1 MIRTHRRAASVV
13 AAFALAALA
22 TACGGGNVGKIG
34 SGGSA
39 PTGQKQTGG
48 TVTIAEVG
56 VSPNDI
62 FPLSPAT
69 NSNGY
74 NATLDSGLW
83 PNLAYSGDGAK
94 SIVNPQESLY
104 SSLKYSDGNKVIT
117 IVLKPWKWSD
127 GTPITARDFMFVYN
141 LLKANYNDWLQYV
154 QGLFPTDVT
163 SVQTPNE
170 HTIVLNLSRS
180 YNPTFYTDT
189 ELAVIPLLPQHAW
202 DKTSLTGSVGNY
214 DQTTAGAKAVWNFLQ
229 KQGTIEST
237 FATNPLWQVVDGPFK
252 LSQFQTD
259 GYYSYVPNKNYSGPD
274 KPVLDKVIWTP
285 FTDDTAEM
293 NTLRSGTSLDLA
305 QVPLNDVRQIPA
317 LKAEG
322 YSVAQVPLNG
332 YAEILPNFYHPT
344 AGPML
349 RQLYIRQAMEY
360 LINRKQILQKAFNG
374 YGDPGNGPIPV
385 TYGQQWDSPLEK
397 AGGPYPYNPSA
408 AIALLKA
415 HGWKVVPNGVDT
427 CQSPGT
433 GATNCGA
440 GITAGEKLQFQF
452 LYASGTASFDQQ
464 NASVQSTEALGG
476 IKLTLK
482 SEPFDTL
489 VSTTGTCNAQ
499 SHPAAICNDWQI
511 QQYGYNTYGLDPNGA
526 GYFNTNA
533 INNYGGYSSPEMDRL
548 IQATE
553 FGASSSAFYAYE
565 DYAAKQLPLLWIPNE
580 ANVIVYKNNLAGV
593 TPLNPFSG
601 TINPEVWYYTKPA
614 S

>member
-1 MIRTHRRAASVV
+1 
-13 AAFALAALA
+13 
-22 TACGGGNVGKIG
+22 VGKIG

-39 PTGQKQTGG
+39 PTGKPLKGG

-83 PNLAYSGDGAK
+83 PNLAYAGDGAQ
-94 SIVNPQESLY
+94 SIVNPQESLF
-104 SSLKYSDGNKVIT
+104 SSLKYSDGDKVIT

-127 GTPITARDFMFVYN
+127 GTPITVRDFMFVYN
-141 LLKANYNDWLQYV
+141 LLRANYNDWFSYV

-163 SVQTPNE
+163 SVQTPNA
-170 HTIVLNLSRS
+170 HTIVLTLSRS

-189 ELAVIPLLPQHAW
+189 ELTVIPLLPQHAW
-202 DKTSLTGSVGNY
+202 DKTSLTGAVGNY
-214 DQTTAGAKAVWNFLQ
+214 DQTAAGAKAVWNFLQ

-259 GYYSYVPNKNYSGPD
+259 GYYSYVPNKNYSGPA

-305 QVPLNDVRQIPA
+305 TLPLNDVRQIPA

-322 YSVAQVPLNG
+322 YSVAQVPVPG
-332 YAEILPNFYHPT
+332 VAEILPNFYHPT
-344 AGPML
+344 AGPLL

-360 LINRKQILQKAFNG
+360 LINRTQIVQKAFSG
-374 YGDPGNGPIPV
+374 FADPGNGPVPV
-385 TYGQQWDSPLEK
+385 TYGRQWDSPLEK

-433 GATNCGA
+433 GPTNCGA
-440 GITAGEKLQFQF
+440 GIAAGEQLQFQF
-452 LYASGTASFDQQ
+452 LFGSGTASFDQM
-464 NASVQSTEALGG
+464 NAAIQSTEALGG

-499 SHPAAICNDWQI
+499 SHPAAICNDWEI
-511 QQYGYNTYGLDPNGA
+511 QQYGYNTLGLDPSGA
-526 GYFNTNA
+526 GAYNTDA
-533 INNYGGYSSPEMDRL
+533 VANYGGYSSPEMDRL
-548 IQATE
+548 INATE
-553 FGASSSAFYAYE
+553 YGSNPAAFYAFE
-565 DYAAKQLPLLWIPNE
+565 DYAARQLPILWLPNE
-580 ANVIVYKNNLAGV
+580 ANVFVYKSNLAGI

-601 TINPEVWYYTKPA
+601 TINPEVWYYVKPTK
-614 S
+614 

>member
-1 MIRTHRRAASVV
+1 VIRTHRRAASVV

-452 LYASGTASFDQQ
+452 LYGSGTASFDQQ

>member
-1 MIRTHRRAASVV
+1 VIRTHRRAASVV

-39 PTGQKQTGG
+39 PTGQKQAGG

-104 SSLKYSDGNKVIT
+104 SSLKYSGGNKVIT

-427 CQSPGT
+427 CQSPGA